1 MKIILILHEIT
12 QIAFGSPPTIGVWPR
27 VLELQSAQYYNRV
40 LEISV

>member
-12 QIAFGSPPTIGVWPR
+12 QIAFGSPTKGVWPR